1 MEVIAAAALI
11 AVGIVAAAVSYA
23 KVSGR
28 AHEAPATP
36 RQSLVPAVTASPPPP
51 TAARQSPAAI
61 PAAIGDLPK
70 RAADLARR
78 EESIARRESEL
89 ESERET
95 LAGRLLL
102 GRLR

>member
-51 TAARQSPAAI
+51 TAARQSPAAM
-61 PAAIGDLPK
+61 GDLPK

-89 ESERET
+89 ESEREV
-95 LAGRLLL
+95 LAAGRLELAREL
-102 GRLR
+102 